1 MDRRKYLAVGG
12 TVAVAGCLGFFGDNS
27 GESSDDGG
35 TADTDNS
42 SQSTDGSASDG
53 ESSNG
58 SEPETEEPT
67 SETDDD
73 TESTA
78 EDDEPSPDDAVELER
93 ALTRAERQYRRGLA
107 EYGKSTDIEDGTLL
121 DVYPSV
127 DVETNDAR
135 VYFDRASEILWED
148 ARDYA
153 NTEAEREQVR
163 EYRTYDDRIGDL
175 ARIQR
180 FINQAYSYID
190 PTDER
195 TLYTSGPSE
204 LEKARRHH
212 NTLGEEMAELEVYMD
227 ELRTKYDQ
235 QAWQLTLLERMF
247 AGLVT
252 AKGSHKLRDR
262 SVRELGAA
270 RDEFE
275 QVRRELDDPRSAP
288 PEDHTDEAFLELAT
302 DWYKLLDRTYRQRSA
317 SGD

>member
-12 TVAVAGCLGFFGDNS
+12 TMAVAGCLGFFGGDS

-35 TADTDNS
+35 TADTDNG
-42 SQSTDGSASDG
+42 SQPTDSVSDG
-53 ESSNG
+53 GPSDQP
-58 SEPETEEPT
+58 EPDTEEPT
-67 SETDDD
+67 SATEDD
-73 TESTA
+73 TEPTTD
-78 EDDEPSPDDAVELER
+78 DDEPSPDDRVELER
-93 ALTRAERQYRRGLA
+93 TLTRAERQYRRGLA
-107 EYGKSTDIEDGTLL
+107 EYGKPTGIEDGTLL

-135 VYFDRASEILWED
+135 VYFDRAGEILWED

-153 NTEAEREQVR
+153 HTEAERERVR

-180 FINQAYSYID
+180 FIHKAYSYIG

-195 TLYTSGPSE
+195 TLYASGPSE

-227 ELRTKYDQ
+227 ELRIKYDQ

-252 AKGSHKLRDR
+252 VKGAHRLTDR

-275 QVRRELDDPRSAP
+275 QVKRQLEDPTSAP
-288 PEDHTDEAFLELAT
+288 PEDHTDEAFRELAT
-302 DWYKLLDRTYRQRSA
+302 DWYELVDRAYRQRSA